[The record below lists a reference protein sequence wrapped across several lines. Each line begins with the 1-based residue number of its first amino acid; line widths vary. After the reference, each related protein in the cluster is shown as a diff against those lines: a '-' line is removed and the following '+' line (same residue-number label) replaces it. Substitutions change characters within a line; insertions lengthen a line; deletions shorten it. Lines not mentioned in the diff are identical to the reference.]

1 MISPNKQ
8 HKASPQMLSFVFSLA
23 VQHGID
29 AEALSSMHFG
39 KDFADLSEVEADG
52 LIETIK
58 SNDANY
64 SADEA
69 HCCTYGLALV

>member
-1 MISPNKQ
+1 MSSLNKQ
-8 HKASPQMLSFVFSLA
+8 HKASPKMLFFVFSLA
-23 VQHGID
+23 VQYGVD

-52 LIETIK
+52 LIEIIK
-58 SNDANY
+58 SDDAIC

-69 HCCTYGLALV
+69 HYCAYGLP

>member
-1 MISPNKQ
+1 MSSINKL
-8 HKASPQMLSFVFSLA
+8 HPASPQMLSYVFNLA
-23 VQHGID
+23 EQYGVD